1 MNKIKKTLHK
11 NISIPI
17 IVSIREQC
25 SESALSAEV
34 KVKILSQGGQIWIG
48 AEGYGEKCADEGEGF
63 PIGIEIWQGR
73 LRLIVFNDI
82 NNEEPQIIDLENA
95 RETCRIGND

>member
-1 MNKIKKTLHK
+1 MTKIQKRKIYK
-11 NISIPI
+11 SGRIPI
-17 IVSIREQC
+17 NFVIKEQC
-25 SESALSAEV
+25 ADVLPTEI
-34 KVKILSQGGQIWIG
+34 KVKILSEGGQIWIG
-48 AEGYGEKCADEGEGF
+48 AAGYGEKCADDGKGF

-95 RETCRIGND
+95 KETCRIDND